1 MDISHISRRIDR
13 IAALLR
19 QSSHLCLLPFWL
31 RQDERGDLEWQKIS
45 LSKSAKDEDIFYFED
60 DLTHLKQVWIVPE
73 YIGKLLIQGVIA
85 RLRLVWWA
93 AKAEVLI
100 NGTKVQTGDLFDQ
113 KCRIQVWDDLQCDR
127 SFTFEL
133 RLEKPVH
140 DRGALQ
146 ASEIIIEYPHKP
158 CDPGK
163 FADELSVIQ
172 AYLPMLTTQGF
183 ELEFT
188 LELAL
193 TDLDS
198 LLQNPIDDLCLEQ
211 LAHIRRSL
219 FPIGQFLKHR
229 KVYMLGNAHI
239 DIAWLWRIS
248 ETKDVLK
255 RTFSSVLSLQK
266 RYTEL
271 IFNQSSALSYEWIEQ
286 EEPELFAQIQTA
298 ISHKNWEPTGGMWI
312 EPDCNL
318 PSGESLIRQI
328 LYGKEYFLKKFDW
341 DVKITWLPDTFG
353 FNWQL
358 PQILKKSGFEAF
370 ITQKLAWNDTNK
382 FPAQIFWWQGLD
394 GSKILTYFSN
404 DIGAGIEPVAI
415 AKFLAQQESQHHIQ
429 TCLWLYGVGDHGGG
443 PTADM
448 LDLGREW
455 QASALFFEIASTTAE
470 NFISILRQELDVAD
484 IPTWRDEL
492 YLEFHR
498 GTYTSKADQK
508 LKHRRTEI
516 LLTNTEKYRAIL
528 SIYQKASYPIQQLEK
543 AWKGLLLNQFHDIL
557 PGTSIPDVYVDA
569 DQTWDEVN
577 QICHTLLNQNEES
590 DVRYLWNFHNWMRDG
605 IVAIADR
612 EDYMDSI
619 DSELFVQFDCSDDL
633 LPTQRTEAGLIFRAH
648 HIPSMG
654 ASGFRIVARNR
665 SQSVLS
671 TPPISVTPTCLEN
684 QYLKVSIDPELG
696 EISQILD
703 KRYDRYLLGSTC
715 ELQFYADKGQYW
727 DAWNIDPEFEHKKLD
742 GLTLESIQVKEDGV
756 IRVALQIVKR
766 FKRSRFVQEIQL
778 EAHSPYITVKTWV
791 DWQEQHVLVKV
802 DFPLS
807 WRSSFTTYEIP
818 MGAIARSTLGETP
831 EAKAKFEVPAQ
842 FWADMSGDGIGLSV
856 LNDCKYGYDAKPN
869 HLRLSLLRSPQWP
882 CPDSDRGI
890 HEFTYRLL
898 PHQGSWQTAHTV
910 QRGYE
915 LNNPL
920 TVHKLPFECDRHNF
934 SLLSTSSHQ
943 VVLSAF
949 KLSEDQT
956 SWILR
961 FYEAHGQQVQEA
973 ISFSTNIVSVQECD
987 LLENRLCELQHQA
1000 TQFCCEF
1007 QAFEIKTFR
1016 IQFDLEIN
1024 C

>member
-1 MDISHISRRIDR
+1 LDISLISERIDQ
-13 IAALLR
+13 ITALMR
-19 QSSHLCLLPFWL
+19 QSSHLCLLPNWL
-31 RQDERGDLEWQKIS
+31 REIEQGEWQQIA
-45 LSKSAKDEDIFYFED
+45 LAKSAKDEDVFYFED
-60 DLTHLKQVWIVPE
+60 DRTVHLKQVWRVPE
-73 YIGKLLIQGVIA
+73 YIDKLPIQGAIA
-85 RLRLVWWA
+85 RLNLVWWA

-100 NGTKVQTGDLFDQ
+100 DGNKVQTGDLFDQ
-113 KCRIQVWDDLQCDR
+113 KCRIQVSDNLQCDR
-127 SFTFEL
+127 NFTFEL
-133 RLEKPVH
+133 RLEKPNH

-146 ASEIIIEYPHKP
+146 ASEIIIEYPRSS

-172 AYLPMLTTQGF
+172 AYLPILKTHGF
-183 ELEFT
+183 ELEDT
-188 LELAL
+188 ITELE
-193 TDLDS
+193 S
-198 LLQNPIDDLCLEQ
+198 LLQNGINHECLDG
-211 LAHIRRSL
+211 LADVRRSL
-219 FPIGQFLKHR
+219 FPIGQSLKCR

-255 RTFSSVLSLQK
+255 RTFSSVLSLQN
-266 RYTEL
+266 RYAEL

-298 ISHKNWEPTGGMWI
+298 ISHKTWEPTGGMWI

-328 LYGKEYFLKKFDW
+328 VFGKKYFLEKFDW
-341 DVKITWLPDTFG
+341 DVKIAWLPDTFG

-394 GSKILTYFSN
+394 GSEILTYFSN
-404 DIGAGIEPVAI
+404 DIGAGIEPVEI

-429 TCLWLYGVGDHGGG
+429 SCLWLYGVGDHGGG

-455 QASALFFEIASTTAE
+455 QASDLFFEIAPTTAE
-470 NFISILRQELDVAD
+470 NFIGILRQELDVAE

-516 LLTNTEKYRAIL
+516 LLTNTEKYRAVL
-528 SIYQKASYPIQQLEK
+528 SIYQNVSYPIQQLEQ
-543 AWKGLLLNQFHDIL
+543 AWKELLLNQFHDIL
-557 PGTSIPDVYVDA
+557 PGTSIPEVYTDA
-569 DQTWDEVN
+569 DQTWDEVER
-577 QICHTLLNQNEES
+577 ICHNLLDQHLDQNKQLN
-590 DVRYLWNFHNWMRDG
+590 VKYLWNFHNWECDQ
-605 IVAIADR
+605 IIAIADFT
-612 EDYMDSI
+612 DSS
-619 DSELFVQFDCSDDL
+619 DSKLFVQFDVSGSL
-633 LPTQRTEAGLIFRAH
+633 LPTQRTEAGLIFRAR

-654 ASGFRIVARNR
+654 ASGFRIIAGDQVR

-671 TPPISVTPTCLEN
+671 TPPISITPTCLEN

-703 KRYDRYLLGSTC
+703 KRYDHQLLESAS

-742 GLTLESIQVKEDGV
+742 GLTLESIQVKEEGE
-756 IRVALQIVKR
+756 IRVSLQIVRR
-766 FKRSRFVQEIQL
+766 FQRSRFVQEIQL

-807 WRSSFTTYEIP
+807 WRSPFATYEIP
-818 MGAIARSTLGETP
+818 MGAIARSTLGETS

-898 PHQGSWQTAHTV
+898 PHQGSWQAAHTV

-920 TVHKLPFECDRHNF
+920 TVHELPFECDRHNF

-943 VVLSAF
+943 VILSAF

-961 FYEAHGQQVQEA
+961 FYESHGQKVQEV
-973 ISFSTNIVSVQECD
+973 ISFSSNIASVQECD
-987 LLENRLCELQHQA
+987 LLENYLRDLQHQDN
-1000 TQFCCEF
+1000 QFCCEF
-1007 QAFEIKTFR
+1007 QPFEIKTFMV
-1016 IQFDLEIN
+1016 QFN
-1024 C
+1024 QSGS